1 MLAGLV
7 HSARECTI
15 EIADNREI
23 FVHWDALA
31 SLRSPG
37 LRAFAIRA
45 VSKADNASLL
55 FAWSSQMSPRNQ
67 DHPSTGG
74 NLPRL
79 RSIKQATF
87 ELGIGRSA
95 LYELI
100 AAGKLKTVK
109 LGRRRLVPRE
119 AIEEFIAGLSG

>member
-1 MLAGLV
+1 
-7 HSARECTI
+7 
-15 EIADNREI
+15 
-23 FVHWDALA
+23 
-31 SLRSPG
+31 
-37 LRAFAIRA
+37 
-45 VSKADNASLL
+45 L
-55 FAWSSQMSPRNQ
+55 FWSSQISTLPRNKDHSPRG
-67 DHPSTGG
+67 D

-79 RSIKQATF
+79 KQVAF

-109 LGRRRLVPRE
+109 VGRRRLVPRE

>member
-1 MLAGLV
+1 
-7 HSARECTI
+7 
-15 EIADNREI
+15 
-23 FVHWDALA
+23 
-31 SLRSPG
+31 
-37 LRAFAIRA
+37 
-45 VSKADNASLL
+45 
-55 FAWSSQMSPRNQ
+55 MSTRNQ
-67 DHPSTGG
+67 DHLSTGG
-74 NLPRL
+74 YLPRL

>member
-1 MLAGLV
+1 
-7 HSARECTI
+7 
-15 EIADNREI
+15 
-23 FVHWDALA
+23 
-31 SLRSPG
+31 
-37 LRAFAIRA
+37 
-45 VSKADNASLL
+45 
-55 FAWSSQMSPRNQ
+55 MSPRNQ
-67 DHPSTGG
+67 DHSSTGG

-109 LGRRRLVPRE
+109 VGRRRLVPRE

>member
-1 MLAGLV
+1 MRTNDAKF
-7 HSARECTI
+7 HAART
-15 EIADNREI
+15 
-23 FVHWDALA
+23 
-31 SLRSPG
+31 
-37 LRAFAIRA
+37 
-45 VSKADNASLL
+45 
-55 FAWSSQMSPRNQ
+55 M
-67 DHPSTGG
+67 
-74 NLPRL
+74 PRL
-79 RSIKQATF
+79 LAIQQATF